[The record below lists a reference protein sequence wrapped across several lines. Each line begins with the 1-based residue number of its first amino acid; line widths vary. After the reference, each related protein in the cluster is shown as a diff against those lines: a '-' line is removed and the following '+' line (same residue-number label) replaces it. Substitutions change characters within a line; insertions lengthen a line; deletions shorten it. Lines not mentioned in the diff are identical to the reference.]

1 MPWHHQRT
9 FASHPRAD
17 ICNPTDGS
25 LHCQHDQSLHSLS
38 MRISTRTI
46 GALKQHVTGDSGLT
60 PYRSGPAL
68 VRLFNEYGSED
79 EYPSGGGFPS
89 RHVYAEEKLKKLNGS
104 PDLAKLIEEI
114 FDPLEFEG
122 TDKSFHDAVEAL
134 NPFLLRDGW
143 KVVLVGGRA
152 RVATNDG
159 NEFEFE
165 APLTAVD
172 AESAAFVSD
181 NADKCRRKMREGD
194 YRGSIT
200 NARSLLE
207 DVLCGVERKLSPD
220 APAKYNGDLPQLLK
234 RVRRLLKMEA
244 ELHAADKDLFVML
257 NGLTS
262 VVDGLAGFSNRAG
275 DRHGGGI
282 QPAKHHAALI
292 VSSAIG
298 VAAFVA
304 ESAAMQLRR

>member
-1 MPWHHQRT
+1 MKI
-9 FASHPRAD
+9 SH
-17 ICNPTDGS
+17 
-25 LHCQHDQSLHSLS
+25 
-38 MRISTRTI
+38 RTI
-46 GALKQHVTGDSGLT
+46 GALKQHVTGDNGLT

-68 VRLFNEYGSED
+68 VRLFNEYGSDD

-104 PDLAKLIEEI
+104 PDLARLLEEI

-122 TDKSFHDAVEAL
+122 TEKSFHDAVEAL
-134 NPFLLRDGW
+134 NPLLARDGW
-143 KVVLVGGRA
+143 KIVLAGGRA
-152 RVATNDG
+152 RVTTNEGSD
-159 NEFEFE
+159 FEFD

-172 AESAAFVSD
+172 PGSAAFVAE
-181 NADKCRRKMREGD
+181 NADKCRRKMRDGD
-194 YRGSIT
+194 FRGAIT

-207 DVLCGVERKLSPD
+207 DVLCGVERKLSSE
-220 APAKYNGDLPQLLK
+220 APSKYNGDLPQLLK
-234 RVRRLLKMEA
+234 RVRRLLKMDA

-275 DRHGGGI
+275 DRHGGGM

-292 VSSAIG
+292 VSSALG
-298 VAAFVA
+298 VAGFVA
-304 ESAAMQLRR
+304 ESAAIQLRK